1 MQKNTRLGSYKTL
14 ALATSMSLVG
24 GAGLIAATAP
34 SASAQENA
42 ACTPVHVIQVVGT
55 GAGKTTDS
63 TEPKAFAPNYNPT
76 ELLQQKVGADKVS
89 GYNTPYPA
97 SVGNISMFWS
107 LANPGGYD
115 GGTEQFSYGNSVKY
129 GVDKATKHMADYKA
143 RCGNAKFQITGYSQ
157 GASVAGDIAAA
168 VANGRV
174 PGVTS
179 DDVAN
184 VVLIA
189 DPGRSS
195 ASAYDSYSGD
205 KSVLYAPIPP
215 GKMQKNFEIVN
226 DGGSGQKTDRIG
238 WTGERPAR
246 FKGMYGKVL
255 SLCDAGDI
263 ACSAEPNSLARG
275 LANYANSESTAAS
288 LDTDAAQRI
297 SKAVQY
303 AHSQGIIQAATSGD
317 INKVNEILATAMAK
331 ANFGVQDIPEM
342 LSVAKEIGDVF
353 NVIMDP
359 KYCVAETFD
368 FGEVLTSLITTALP
382 KFIESNVS
390 AKQLL
395 GYAKQFGLLN
405 ALPPEARFAIEAAA
419 KLPFAD
425 VLIQKIVGFIPGI
438 FTKIA
443 KALGAPVAKDTG
455 TVGQQLAQMMSL
467 GTNHGRYWNDS
478 LNSINGKASALY
490 AIDWM
495 AQGVNGVVSGKS
507 TVASPQGKALNNP
520 TEETGIEKAVN
531 GKQCAPTAPGGENNN
546 NGGST
551 TQKPKPTEGAKPTEG
566 TEPTNEPKPTEGT
579 KPTNGAKPTDGSKPT
594 DGAKPTEGTKP
605 TEGETEPTEGN
616 NGGSTT
622 EPTEGNN
629 GGNNTAPGTNPG
641 KGSTQDPNA
650 GKTEDNPR
658 VVGPGKDGSWDPHA
672 ESTEPVA
679 DVRPGD
685 TVVVHGPKDVEPG
698 TTFEGGEGI
707 PSWAKVDPKTG
718 EITLTPGAD
727 VPEGV
732 TMIPVKIINPDGSVE
747 YVNVPVNV
755 TKDAKPSV
763 DDSNNPKKHT
773 LAQTGAN
780 TAVLGALAAFLAVVG
795 GMFALR
801 RRKA

>member
-76 ELLQQKVGADKVS
+76 ELLQKKVGADKVS

-288 LDTDAAQRI
+288 LDTDTAQRI

-425 VLIQKIVGFIPGI
+425 VLIQKIVGFIPDI

-443 KALGAPVAKDTG
+443 QALGAPVAKDTG

-495 AQGVNGVVSGKS
+495 AQGVNGVVSGK
-507 TVASPQGKALNNP
+507 TTTASPKGKALSDPNA
-520 TEETGIEKAVN
+520 ESGIEKAVN
-531 GKQCAPTAPGGENNN
+531 GKQCSPVAPDGGNNN
-546 NGGST
+546 NGGTT
-551 TQKPKPTEGAKPTEG
+551 TQKPKPTDGAKPT
-566 TEPTNEPKPTEGT
+566 NEP
-579 KPTNGAKPTDGSKPT
+579 KPTNGAKPTSE
-594 DGAKPTEGTKP
+594 ATKP
-605 TEGETEPTEGN
+605 TKDKDTTEAQPTNGSVEPTDENN

-629 GGNNTAPGTNPG
+629 GGAPVTTPAQDSDNT
-641 KGSTQDPNA
+641 K
-650 GKTEDNPR
+650 DNPR
-658 VVGPGKDGSWDPHA
+658 VAGPGKDDSWDPHA